1 VVELNTD
8 AQMTQL
14 VRLDTPE
21 LAGRVFPLN
30 HNDGLPLTARW
41 ITETLEKMEA

>member
-1 VVELNTD
+1 
-8 AQMTQL
+8 MMQL

-21 LAGRVFPLN
+21 LAAKVFPLN

-41 ITETLEKMEA
+41 IVEALEKMEA

>member
-1 VVELNTD
+1 MNSD

-21 LAGRVFPLN
+21 LAGRVYALN
-30 HNDGLPLTARW
+30 LNDGLPLTARW
-41 ITETLEKMEA
+41 IVEALEKMEA